1 MAKTQDRK
9 EYKRNY
15 YLSNREKY
23 LELAK
28 ERYKNL
34 TAEEREVRKNQQ
46 KENFLKIE
54 RESRKRDRIKRI
66 SRLYNLSPDDYFSM
80 VQEQDNKCAICG
92 CEEKRT
98 NKFGDSIP
106 LSVDHDHATGVV
118 RRLLCNKCNSMI
130 GYAREIPEILES
142 AADYLRYFNDKQD
155 KFDGES

>member
-1 MAKTQDRK
+1 LAKTQDRK

-15 YLSNREKY
+15 YLANREKY

-28 ERYKNL
+28 EQYKNL
-34 TAEEREVRKNQQ
+34 TEEEKEARRDRQRER
-46 KENFLKIE
+46 FLKVE

-66 SRLYNLSPDDYFSM
+66 TRLYKLSPEDYFNM

-92 CEEKRT
+92 CEERRK
-98 NKFGDSIP
+98 NKFGDTLP
-106 LSVDHDHATGVV
+106 LSVDHNHTTGEV
-118 RRLLCNKCNSMI
+118 RRLLCNKCNTML

-155 KFDGES
+155 KLDG